1 MNIRAHGSVPPD
13 TGVAHVGLP
22 TMRRHDSTRLAL
34 VASLLLALLLTACDS
49 SPAPV
54 LKTPIATANLAS
66 ENLYIA
72 CSGGVIH
79 VLRARDGAVAPPL
92 YELAGPLASAP
103 TLSAGVLYNG
113 ERNSIGDPGDT
124 ALVARDIATR
134 RELWRTV
141 TPGNVVAPPVI
152 QQDTVYAVA
161 NNNAVST
168 LLALDARS
176 GAIRW
181 RYESREGIVGSPTV
195 NGETVWAA
203 TSPSFG
209 AGGSLLALRA
219 QDGTLLWRV
228 PLAEG
233 SRSSP
238 VLAQGILY
246 AGSFLG
252 ALYALRADTGAT
264 VWVYHTTLSSA
275 INLSVLDGVVYA
287 SADDGTLFALNSAD
301 GRRLWTRSSIA
312 RHLGWGDILAQ
323 DQTIY
328 AGAPDGLLYAV
339 DARTGATLRAYQL
352 DDQPPI
358 TGADTSLIIWSAP
371 ILRDGVLYIERTA
384 GDQRYPVSQVPS
396 QVIAIDRDTGAV
408 RWTQTILDAPCSP
421 LVIG

>member
-1 MNIRAHGSVPPD
+1 M
-13 TGVAHVGLP
+13 
-22 TMRRHDSTRLAL
+22 
-34 VASLLLALLLTACDS
+34 
-49 SPAPV
+49 
-54 LKTPIATANLAS
+54 
-66 ENLYIA
+66 
-72 CSGGVIH
+72 
-79 VLRARDGAVAPPL
+79 
-92 YELAGPLASAP
+92 
-103 TLSAGVLYNG
+103 
-113 ERNSIGDPGDT
+113 
-124 ALVARDIATR
+124 
-134 RELWRTV
+134 
-141 TPGNVVAPPVI
+141 
-152 QQDTVYAVA
+152 
-161 NNNAVST
+161 
-168 LLALDARS
+168 
-176 GAIRW
+176 
-181 RYESREGIVGSPTV
+181 

-264 VWVYHTTLSSA
+264 VWVSHTTLSSA
-275 INLSVLDGVVYA
+275 INLSVLDGMVYA

-301 GRRLWTRSSIA
+301 GRRLWTHSSIA
-312 RHLGWGDILAQ
+312 GHLGWGDILAQ

-328 AGAPDGLLYAV
+328 AGAPDGHLYEV

-358 TGADTSLIIWSAP
+358 TRADTSLIIWSAP
-371 ILRDGVLYIERTA
+371 ILRDGVLYIERTS

-408 RWTQTILDAPCSP
+408 RWTQTILDVPCSP